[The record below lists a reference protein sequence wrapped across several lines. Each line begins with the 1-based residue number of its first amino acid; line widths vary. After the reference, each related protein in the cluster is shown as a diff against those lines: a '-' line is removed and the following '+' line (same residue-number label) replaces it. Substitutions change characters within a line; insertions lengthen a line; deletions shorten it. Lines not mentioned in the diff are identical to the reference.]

1 MSIVKH
7 MEAIFLG
14 AVTLVLVTA
23 YASAAATPAPAP
35 YASQVSVSDG
45 KMATVIIPGKRLSVI
60 EKAKL
65 AF

>member
-14 AVTLVLVTA
+14 AATVVLVTA
-23 YASAAATPAPAP
+23 YASAAAIPAPAT
-35 YASQVSVSDG
+35 YESQVSVSDG
-45 KMATVIIPGKRLSVI
+45 KVATVVVTGKRLSVI
-60 EKAKL
+60 EKARL